1 MLFDTR
7 LIREVDLMEN
17 NCRLYLITPESLDPV
32 GFAAYLSQALD
43 AGDVGCVQL
52 RLKGK
57 TREQIIRAIDI
68 LRPIAQARDVA
79 FLVND
84 DPGLAAQTGCD
95 GVHVGQDDAKCTEAR
110 QIVGDDA
117 IVGVTCLDSRHL
129 AMTAADQG
137 ADYVAFGA
145 FYPTATKVSRGH
157 PSPQILG
164 NWSLFTTVPCVA
176 IGGITPSNCAPLVR
190 SGADFL
196 AVVAAVWDHPAGP
209 GAAVKAFNQAIERAH
224 G

>member
-1 MLFDTR
+1 MS
-7 LIREVDLMEN
+7 N
-17 NCRLYLITPESLDPV
+17 NCRLYLITPESLDPIE
-32 GFAAYLSQALD
+32 FATPLSQALD

-52 RLKGK
+52 RLKRK
-57 TREQIIRAIDI
+57 TRGEIIHAIDI
-68 LRPIAQARDVA
+68 LRPIAQGRDVA

-84 DPGLAAQTGCD
+84 YPELAAETGCD
-95 GVHVGQDDAKCTEAR
+95 GVHVGQDDAHYTEAR

-117 IVGVTCLDSRHL
+117 IVGVTCLDSRDL

-145 FYPTATKVSRGH
+145 FYPTATKVSQGH
-157 PSPQILG
+157 PSPQILS

-176 IGGITPSNCAPLVR
+176 IGGITPRNCAALVQ

-209 GAAVKAFNQAIERAH
+209 GAAVKAFNRSIERAH

>member
-1 MLFDTR
+1 M
-7 LIREVDLMEN
+7 N
-17 NCRLYLITPESLDPV
+17 NDCRLYLITPESLDPV
-32 GFAAYLSQALD
+32 GFAVPLSQALD

-57 TREQIIRAIDI
+57 TREEVIHAIEV
-68 LRPIAQARDVA
+68 LRPIAQERDVS

-84 DPGLAAQTGCD
+84 DPELAAQTGCD
-95 GVHVGQDDAKCTEAR
+95 GVHVGQDDASYADAR

-117 IVGVTCLDSRHL
+117 IVGVTCLDSRDL

-145 FYPTATKVSRGH
+145 FFPTATKASKGH
-157 PSPQILG
+157 PSPQILSD
-164 NWSLFTTVPCVA
+164 WSLFTTVPCVA
-176 IGGITPSNCAPLVR
+176 IGGITPGNCAPLVQ

-196 AVVAAVWDHPAGP
+196 AVVSAVWDHPAGP
-209 GAAVKAFNQAIERAH
+209 RAAVKAFHEAIERAT

>member
-1 MLFDTR
+1 MH
-7 LIREVDLMEN
+7 N
-17 NCRLYLITPESLDPV
+17 NCRLYLITPESLDPIE
-32 GFAAYLSQALD
+32 FADPLAQALD

-52 RLKGK
+52 RLKRRTQG
-57 TREQIIRAIDI
+57 EIIHAIDI
-68 LRPIAQARDVA
+68 LRPIAQERDVA

-84 DPGLAAQTGCD
+84 DPELAAQTGCD
-95 GVHVGQDDAKCTEAR
+95 GVHVGQDDANYAEAR

-117 IVGVTCLDSRHL
+117 IVGVTCLDSRDL

-145 FYPTATKVSRGH
+145 FYPTATKASQGH
-157 PSPQILG
+157 PSPQILS

-176 IGGITPSNCAPLVR
+176 IGGITPSNCVPLVQ

-209 GAAVKAFNQAIERAH
+209 GAAVKAFNRAIERAH
-224 G
+224 A

>member
-1 MLFDTR
+1 
-7 LIREVDLMEN
+7 MEN
-17 NCRLYLITPESLDPV
+17 NCRLYLITPESLEPV
-32 GFAAYLSQALD
+32 GFAASLSQALD

-52 RLKGK
+52 RLKRK
-57 TREQIIRAIDI
+57 TREEIIHAIDI
-68 LRPIAQARDVA
+68 LRPIAQERDIA

-84 DPGLAAQTGCD
+84 NPEMAAQTGCD
-95 GVHVGQDDAKCTEAR
+95 GVHVGQNDAHYTEAR

-117 IVGVTCLDSRHL
+117 IVGVTCLDSRDL

-145 FYPTATKVSRGH
+145 FYPTVTKVSQGH
-157 PSPQILG
+157 PSPQILS
-164 NWSLFTTVPCVA
+164 NWSQFTTVPCVA
-176 IGGITPSNCAPLVR
+176 IGGITPSNCAPLVQ

-196 AVVAAVWDHPAGP
+196 AVVAAVWDHPSGP
-209 GAAVKAFNQAIERAH
+209 GAAVKAFNEAIERAN

>member
-1 MLFDTR
+1 
-7 LIREVDLMEN
+7 MEN

-32 GFAAYLSQALD
+32 GFAAPLSQALD

-52 RLKGK
+52 RLKGR
-57 TREQIIRAIDI
+57 TRGQIIHAIDI
-68 LRPIAQARDVA
+68 LRPIAQERDVA

-84 DPGLAAQTGCD
+84 DPELAAQTGCD
-95 GVHVGQDDAKCTEAR
+95 GVHVGQDDANYTEAR

-117 IVGVTCLDSRHL
+117 IVGVTCQDSRDL

-145 FYPTATKVSRGH
+145 FYPTATKASQGH
-157 PSPQILG
+157 PSPQILS

-176 IGGITPSNCAPLVR
+176 IGGITPSNCAPLVQ

-209 GAAVKAFNQAIERAH
+209 WAAVKAFNQAIERAH